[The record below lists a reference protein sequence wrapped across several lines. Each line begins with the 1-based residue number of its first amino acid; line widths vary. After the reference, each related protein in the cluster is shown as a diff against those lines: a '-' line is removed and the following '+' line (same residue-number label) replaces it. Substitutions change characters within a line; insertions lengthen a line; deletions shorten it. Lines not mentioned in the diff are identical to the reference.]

1 MLQLQVRW
9 DHMQTDTDCFQNL
22 VNWLAGLLIWVEYTA
37 TLYCCQKWHYCNI
50 AINIINENPAVFLSL
65 DAFQS
70 TVEKFG
76 RLDIVI
82 NNAGINNEKNWEKTI
97 EVNLVS

>member
-1 MLQLQVRW
+1 MK
-9 DHMQTDTDCFQNL
+9 T
-22 VNWLAGLLIWVEYTA
+22 LL
-37 TLYCCQKWHYCNI
+37 C
-50 AINIINENPAVFLSL
+50 FLSL

>member
-1 MLQLQVRW
+1 LVLIQPRCTAAKSGTIII
-9 DHMQTDTDCFQNL
+9 DNDQNMK
-22 VNWLAGLLIWVEYTA
+22 T
-37 TLYCCQKWHYCNI
+37 
-50 AINIINENPAVFLSL
+50 VFLAL
-65 DAFQS
+65 DAFQN
-70 TVEKFG
+70 TVDRFG

>member
-1 MLQLQVRW
+1 MK
-9 DHMQTDTDCFQNL
+9 T
-22 VNWLAGLLIWVEYTA
+22 LLW
-37 TLYCCQKWHYCNI
+37 
-50 AINIINENPAVFLSL
+50 FLSL
-65 DAFQS
+65 DAFQN

>member
-1 MLQLQVRW
+1 
-9 DHMQTDTDCFQNL
+9 MQADTGCISKPSELPTWIAHFVLIQPLFTAVKSGTIVIDQNMKTVSL
-22 VNWLAGLLIWVEYTA
+22 
-37 TLYCCQKWHYCNI
+37 
-50 AINIINENPAVFLSL
+50 PL
-65 DAFQS
+65 DAFQN
-70 TVEKFG
+70 TVERFG

>member
-1 MLQLQVRW
+1 MK
-9 DHMQTDTDCFQNL
+9 T
-22 VNWLAGLLIWVEYTA
+22 LL
-37 TLYCCQKWHYCNI
+37 C
-50 AINIINENPAVFLSL
+50 FLSL

-82 NNAGINNEKNWEKTI
+82 NNAGINNEKELGKDHWSKSGELKI
-97 EVNLVS
+97 IMLEIQPRERERGGEREREREI

>member
-1 MLQLQVRW
+1 MK
-9 DHMQTDTDCFQNL
+9 T
-22 VNWLAGLLIWVEYTA
+22 E
-37 TLYCCQKWHYCNI
+37 KWKC
-50 AINIINENPAVFLSL
+50 FLSL
-65 DAFQS
+65 DAFQN